1 MALAI
6 MTHAGVRGVSPDL
19 SRLKERTVPEK
30 TPLQVCGSPEG
41 LLRDVWGRMWNA
53 NPGKGG
59 VLIQTPQD
67 TENQR
72 AVPEL
77 YFGNSWLQVS

>member
-41 LLRDVWGRMWNA
+41 LLRDVRGRMWNA

-59 VLIQTPQD
+59 STDSDTPGYRKPASC
-67 TENQR
+67 T
-72 AVPEL
+72 
-77 YFGNSWLQVS
+77 